1 MMENPMPKGATSAVT
16 TPPKPAAVRVQAE
29 DILRPKPSDLKP
41 ISGSENPAFSDHL
54 LNAVASSLWFPEGTP
69 PEARSASATAALS
82 AVHGFAPRD
91 AVEGMMAGQA
101 VALHHAAME
110 CFRRA
115 MLPGQSAEVAD
126 KLRRQG
132 ANLSRAMV
140 DMAEAID
147 RRRGKGP
154 QVVRVER
161 VVVHDGGQA
170 IVGAV
175 TPSLTAAM
183 PGGGSD
189 AG

>member
-1 MMENPMPKGATSAVT
+1 MPKGTTSAVT
-16 TPPKPAAVRVQAE
+16 ARVKTDAVRVQAD
-29 DILRPKPSDLKP
+29 DILRPKPSGLKP
-41 ISGSENPAFSDHL
+41 LSGSENPAFSDHL
-54 LNAVASSLWFPEGTP
+54 LAAVASTLWFPEGTP
-69 PEARSASATAALS
+69 PEAQGASVTAALA
-82 AVHGFAPRD
+82 AVHSFAPRD

-115 MLPGQSAEVAD
+115 MLPGQPGEAAD
-126 KLRRQG
+126 KLRRQA

-175 TPSLTAAM
+175 APSLAAPM

-189 AG
+189 AGQ